1 VNFYYP
7 KAISR
12 AILADFGVATPKH
25 AAKSLVKYSERHSQL
40 EISSFVIP
48 QVPGS
53 IKRSRPVH
61 GLIESVFKA
70 KKYVLPLAVF
80 HPFMAGG
87 VASIYLAGGRFNPAK
102 NALVFN
108 PAGGLEQPLS
118 AQERRAYQKS
128 LDEMLRT
135 LRDEKP
141 AQEGLSWQQF
151 QERAQP
157 SLDPFGRP
165 VLEADFADK
174 PVALGI
180 SRGSFLSSGP
190 PAELQREFLVTR
202 LQAELAEGR
211 VPKTSSITLDED
223 WQLLQKVIASPREG
237 VTAHAPDGGVNNV
250 GCGFQPSCHV
260 YGVPIH
266 AALAP
271 ALKLQ
276 DQESPFVAGG
286 EMPDELDTPWFD

>member
-1 VNFYYP
+1 
-7 KAISR
+7 
-12 AILADFGVATPKH
+12 
-25 AAKSLVKYSERHSQL
+25 
-40 EISSFVIP
+40 
-48 QVPGS
+48 
-53 IKRSRPVH
+53 
-61 GLIESVFKA
+61 
-70 KKYVLPLAVF
+70 
-80 HPFMAGG
+80 
-87 VASIYLAGGRFNPAK
+87 
-102 NALVFN
+102 LVFS
-108 PAGGLEQPLS
+108 PAGGLEQPLT

-135 LRDEKP
+135 LRDESP
-141 AQEGLSWQQF
+141 SQEGPSWQQF

-165 VLEADFADK
+165 VLQADFADK

-223 WQLLQKVIASPREG
+223 WQLLQKVIAAPREG
-237 VTAHAPDGGVNNV
+237 VTAHAPDGGVKNL

-266 AALAP
+266 AALVP
-271 ALKLQ
+271 AVKLQ

-286 EMPDELDTPWFD
+286 ETPDEFDIPWFD